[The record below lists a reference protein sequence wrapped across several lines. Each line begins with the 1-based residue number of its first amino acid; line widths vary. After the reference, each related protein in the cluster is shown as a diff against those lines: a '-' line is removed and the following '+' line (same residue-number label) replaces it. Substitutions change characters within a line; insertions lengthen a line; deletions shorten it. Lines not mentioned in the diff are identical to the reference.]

1 MLYLMTPRLE
11 GLPVATLPLC
21 AHFAYSVSCLGRGL
35 AHGVLLV
42 YHAFFAVLLGTALL
56 LGHRYFVSNELGFI
70 LFYFVLF
77 STTCVDA
84 SQLRDYLFR
93 CLP

>member
-1 MLYLMTPRLE
+1 MLYLMTARLATRRPLK

-42 YHAFFAVLLGTALL
+42 YHAFIAVLLGTALL
-56 LGHRYFVSNELGFI
+56 LGHRYFVSK
-70 LFYFVLF
+70 
-77 STTCVDA
+77 
-84 SQLRDYLFR
+84 
-93 CLP
+93 